1 MKNLAVK
8 SKSSRINERSPKK
21 FSTVQLKRRPMHSNF
36 PSRRR
41 FPKMNTSMR
50 TSLQIAMK
58 NFSSF
63 KTSLVINFALFPSV
77 EFELIAFDETELFPH
92 SVTGLKISK

>member
-1 MKNLAVK
+1 MKNLEVK
-8 SKSSRINERSPKK
+8 SKPSRMNGRSPKK
-21 FSTVQLKRRPMHSNF
+21 FPTVKLKRRPTHSNF

-41 FPKMNTSMR
+41 FPKLNTSMR

-63 KTSLVINFALFPSV
+63 KTSMAINFALFPSV
-77 EFELIAFDETELFPH
+77 EFELIAFDETELFTH
-92 SVTGLKISK
+92 SVTGLEISE